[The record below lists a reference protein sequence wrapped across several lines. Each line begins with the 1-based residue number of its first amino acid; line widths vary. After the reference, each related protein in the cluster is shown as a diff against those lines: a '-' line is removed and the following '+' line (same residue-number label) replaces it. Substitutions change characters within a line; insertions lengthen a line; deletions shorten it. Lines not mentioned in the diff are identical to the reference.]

1 MLYDVAF
8 ALDAGEDLKKAILK
22 RVTEYEIYSF
32 YLGHAFQI
40 GVPFKS
46 PFRKDDSPSFGIF
59 QSRYYHGLLHKDQGD
74 PRFVG
79 DCFSFVS
86 QMYSGTSYN
95 DAINLVH
102 RDLYLGKLRRTLSYS
117 EREPTEKTTKL
128 SKLIQFEPNSSL
140 SPFER
145 RYWEEIGLTPEWL
158 TFFKI
163 YSAKRLFIDGQE
175 LFNWAASPG
184 NPVFVY
190 KIFDKMKV
198 YRPFEKNKSQKWLSN
213 TSRYDVQGWE
223 QLPELNDETTL
234 IITKSLKDVAV
245 LRTLGYL
252 AIAPPAESVMIPPA
266 AMKLLSEQ
274 YGIKRFILLY
284 DRDHGGMVGARKMF
298 LRYRGEYHIN
308 FSFLHKSMP
317 KDVSDFYR
325 EFGRTSTLRYLLY
338 LLNYG
343 PNAKLTVLSA
353 NAA

>member
-1 MLYDVAF
+1 
-8 ALDAGEDLKKAILK
+8 
-22 RVTEYEIYSF
+22 
-32 YLGHAFQI
+32 
-40 GVPFKS
+40 
-46 PFRKDDSPSFGIF
+46 
-59 QSRYYHGLLHKDQGD
+59 
-74 PRFVG
+74 
-79 DCFSFVS
+79 
-86 QMYSGTSYN
+86 MYSGVSYN
-95 DAINLVH
+95 DAINIVH

-145 RYWEEIGLTPEWL
+145 RYWEEIGVTPEWL
-158 TFFKI
+158 KFFKI

-175 LFNWAASPG
+175 LFNWAASPS

-298 LRYRGEYHIN
+298 LRYRGEYHIS

-317 KDVSDFYR
+317 KDISDFYR
-325 EFGRTSTLRYLLY
+325 EFGRISTLRYLLY